1 MNCASV
7 IDLHCDTLTVYRGGG
22 AVHTM
27 DDPRSVMV
35 LSRLPK
41 GVHWCQCFA
50 IFVPDGMTAEESQ
63 AYYRRFQGEFA
74 RQVEERSDVA
84 QCRSAADIKA
94 CWAQG
99 KTAAILTVENGV
111 ALGGDL
117 SNIDR
122 MARDGVRMLTITWNG
137 ENQLGS
143 GNSTQHGLSE
153 LGRAAIPRLEQAGI
167 LLDVSHL
174 NDPGFTQMLDV
185 ASRPFVASHSNARSV
200 CPHPRNL
207 TDDQIRQMVSRRC
220 LIGLNYYTRFLRE
233 DGQPELGDLMRHID
247 HFLALG
253 AENCLA
259 LGSDFDGADL
269 PQFLSSPTKAA
280 GLYGE
285 LAERYGTALCDQLF
299 YGNTMRFF
307 AENLG

>member
-7 IDLHCDTLTVYRGGG
+7 IDLHCDTLTVHRGGG

-84 QCRSAADIKA
+84 QGRSAADIKA

-99 KTAAILTVENGV
+99 KPAAILTVENGV

-153 LGRAAIPRLEQAGI
+153 LGRAAIPKLEQAGI
-167 LLDVSHL
+167 LLDVYINRAYSL
-174 NDPGFTQMLDV
+174 LY
-185 ASRPFVASHSNARSV
+185 
-200 CPHPRNL
+200 
-207 TDDQIRQMVSRRC
+207 RC
-220 LIGLNYYTRFLRE
+220 
-233 DGQPELGDLMRHID
+233 
-247 HFLALG
+247 
-253 AENCLA
+253 
-259 LGSDFDGADL
+259 
-269 PQFLSSPTKAA
+269 
-280 GLYGE
+280 
-285 LAERYGTALCDQLF
+285 
-299 YGNTMRFF
+299 
-307 AENLG
+307 

>member
-1 MNCASV
+1 M
-7 IDLHCDTLTVYRGGG
+7 
-22 AVHTM
+22 
-27 DDPRSVMV
+27 
-35 LSRLPK
+35 
-41 GVHWCQCFA
+41 
-50 IFVPDGMTAEESQ
+50 
-63 AYYRRFQGEFA
+63 
-74 RQVEERSDVA
+74 
-84 QCRSAADIKA
+84 
-94 CWAQG
+94 
-99 KTAAILTVENGV
+99 
-111 ALGGDL
+111 
-117 SNIDR
+117 
-122 MARDGVRMLTITWNG
+122 
-137 ENQLGS
+137 
-143 GNSTQHGLSE
+143 
-153 LGRAAIPRLEQAGI
+153 
-167 LLDVSHL
+167 SHL
-174 NDPGFTQMLDV
+174 NDPGFYQLLDLV
-185 ASRPFVASHSNARSV
+185 HRPFVASHSNARGV

-307 AENLG
+307 EENLG

>member
-99 KTAAILTVENGV
+99 KTAAILTVERRGP
-111 ALGGDL
+111 G
-117 SNIDR
+117 R
-122 MARDGVRMLTITWNG
+122 
-137 ENQLGS
+137 GS
-143 GNSTQHGLSE
+143 LQH
-153 LGRAAIPRLEQAGI
+153 
-167 LLDVSHL
+167 
-174 NDPGFTQMLDV
+174 
-185 ASRPFVASHSNARSV
+185 
-200 CPHPRNL
+200 
-207 TDDQIRQMVSRRC
+207 
-220 LIGLNYYTRFLRE
+220 
-233 DGQPELGDLMRHID
+233 
-247 HFLALG
+247 
-253 AENCLA
+253 
-259 LGSDFDGADL
+259 
-269 PQFLSSPTKAA
+269 
-280 GLYGE
+280 
-285 LAERYGTALCDQLF
+285 
-299 YGNTMRFF
+299 
-307 AENLG
+307 